1 MNFYNLLTF
10 LTIVETR
17 SISKTAEKLFLS
29 QSTVSHRLKTL
40 EKDLDAVLLIRNRG
54 ERTIDLTL
62 KGEEFVMLAKKWL
75 ALSKETNRWKT
86 KDPKLSLKIG
96 SVDSLN
102 NCLFLPFY
110 KELIKK
116 DSPMTIHVSTHWSL
130 PICERVDRYDL
141 DIGFA
146 LWPINLKNLLIKPLF
161 SEKFVV
167 ISTPEAELPDEVHPR
182 DLDPEDEIFFY
193 VNQFYQ
199 SWHDYWWIPENNK
212 QSKVDTASL
221 LISLFEDQKK
231 WAIIS
236 KTMAVS
242 LSKKRELKISELKDP
257 PQPRICYQIENRYK
271 TPNNINALKI
281 FHTRL
286 DEFLKSNENITII
299 KDLK

>member
-1 MNFYNLLTF
+1 MNSYNLVTF

-40 EKDLDAVLLIRNRG
+40 EEELDATLLIRNRG

-62 KGEEFVMLAKKWL
+62 KGEEFVMLAKKWM
-75 ALSKETNRWKT
+75 ALSKETSRWKT

-110 KELIKK
+110 KDLIKK
-116 DSPMTIHVSTHWSL
+116 DSPMTIHVSTHWSS

-146 LWPINLKNLLIKPLF
+146 LWPVNLKNLLIKPLF
-161 SEKFVV
+161 SEEFVV
-167 ISTPEAELPDEVHPR
+167 ISTPEVGLEHEVHPR
-182 DLDPEDEIFFY
+182 DLNPEDEIFFY
-193 VNQFYQ
+193 VNPNYQ
-199 SWHDYWWIPENNK
+199 SWHDYWWDPENNK

-221 LISLFEDQKK
+221 LFSLFENQKK

-242 LSKKRELKISELKDP
+242 LSDKRELKISELKDA

-271 TPNNINALKI
+271 TPNNIKALEI
-281 FHTRL
+281 FNKQL
-286 DEFLKSNENITII
+286 SKFLKNNKNIDLI
-299 KDLK
+299 KE